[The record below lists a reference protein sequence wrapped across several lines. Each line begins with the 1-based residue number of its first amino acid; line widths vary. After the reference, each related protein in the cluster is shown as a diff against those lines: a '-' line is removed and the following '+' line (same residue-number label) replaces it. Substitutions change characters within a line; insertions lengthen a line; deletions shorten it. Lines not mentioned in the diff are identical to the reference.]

1 MIVIKGNTSAIAS
14 AKKLVDEVFSRAT
27 VNGGGGGGGGGGGV
41 AGEVS
46 RTASLGS
53 GQEAG
58 RMASIVIGKAGAT
71 VRALQQETGANIQIS
86 SERDYTDR
94 RIGE

>member
-1 MIVIKGNTSAIAS
+1 VIVIKGSTNAIAS

-27 VNGGGGGGGGGGGV
+27 VNGGGGGGGGGV

>member
-1 MIVIKGNTSAIAS
+1 MIVIKGSTNAIAS

-27 VNGGGGGGGGGGGV
+27 VNGGGGGGGGGGV